1 MKCSGLNIVIP
12 VRSLRHGKSRL
23 APVLSKSEWHELNRR
38 FFVNTLD
45 VAISVVGIKAVVVV
59 SRCPEVSQICQSLGI
74 KYLFEITRGGLN
86 PALSRASRI
95 VGAWGVRKI
104 LVLPSDLPM
113 VERNDLCLLVSR
125 AGRAGAAIAPDR
137 WLRGTNALCVPTR
150 STFNFQFGFE
160 SYAKH
165 RIEAGRC
172 EIKLVSLPRCSL
184 SFDVDWPRDLLQ
196 LSSFQLSHEGWW
208 DR

>member
-1 MKCSGLNIVIP
+1 MKYPALNIVIP

-23 APVLSKSEWHELNRR
+23 APVLSKSDRHELNRR
-38 FFVNTLD
+38 FFTNTLN
-45 VAISVVGIKAVVVV
+45 VAISVAGIKAVVVV
-59 SRCPEVSQICQSLGI
+59 SRCPDVSKICQSRGV

-95 VGAWGVRKI
+95 IRSRGVGKI

-113 VERNDLCLLVSR
+113 VHRSDLCLLVAK

-137 WLRGTNALCVPTR
+137 WLSGTNALCVPTQGI
-150 STFNFQFGFE
+150 FKFQFGFD

-165 RIEAGRC
+165 SVEAGRC
-172 EIKLVSLPRCSL
+172 GIKLASLPRCSL
-184 SFDVDWPRDLLQ
+184 SFDVDQPRDLLY
-196 LSSFQLSHEGWW
+196 LSTFQPSHEAWW
-208 DR
+208 ER